1 MSTYLE
7 AENTLKTLLGK
18 LGFEISVEIIESED
32 SPIFNIISDESDS
45 IIGKNGD
52 RLEDIQYL
60 LNRIVSVKDESAPRI
75 KVDCD
80 GFRKNQEK
88 ELLETV
94 KQLAEQVKETGIPEK
109 TKPLNSY
116 YRRIVHNAF
125 VDDAEIE
132 TSSPGN
138 DSRFKRIVISK
149 VS

>member
-18 LGFEISVEIIESED
+18 LGFEISIEITESD
-32 SPIFNIISDESDS
+32 NSPVFNIISDESQS

-60 LNRIVSVKDESAPRI
+60 LNRIISTKDDSTPRI
-75 KVDCD
+75 KVDCQ

-94 KQLAEQVKETGIPEK
+94 KQLAQQVKETGVEEK
-109 TKPLNSY
+109 TNPLNSY

-132 TSSPGN
+132 TTSPGG